1 MTQPPSFEPRKRR
14 PRPRAQGARKV
25 GRPMPKP
32 VSPKPEHNESVPVKP
47 MRSTPRA
54 SAQPRGPRSPI
65 RRSAFNKPASSRQQA
80 IPAEPAA
87 ASQPPRFEPQ
97 QPPAAPAPVAR
108 PYPAKAHPP
117 QRMQPPAQPPRTRFV
132 EPEPV
137 APAQSMSQPTPA
149 RPRRVRGLG
158 FYARSA
164 GIIVL
169 CCVIAVC
176 AWGYH
181 LFNLGDSR
189 ITRISALTGSPD
201 TPGTTYLIVG
211 SDERGGVVSDPT
223 EGHRADT
230 IMVLQVPESGTT
242 SLVSIPR
249 DTLVD
254 YPDGNSGKINAAL
267 NVGGH
272 QSLVKTVE
280 SLTGLTVDHYVQI
293 GMDGVKQLTDA
304 VGGVNLCLDY
314 DVDDPYST
322 LLWQAGCHDVDGTTA
337 LAFSRM
343 RYQDPLGDIGR
354 TARQRQVVSKIISKA
369 ASTSTIVNP
378 SKQRELVTATADVL
392 TVDNNDSLFDVAWA
406 GLALRS
412 AMGPDGAMGTP
423 PISSLNYVGD
433 DGASYVLLD
442 ADASPTFWA
451 DVRDGKVTK
460 ETLVPSF

>member
-1 MTQPPSFEPRKRR
+1 M
-14 PRPRAQGARKV
+14 
-25 GRPMPKP
+25 GRPMPKAE
-32 VSPKPEHNESVPVKP
+32 SSKSEHSKPTPVKSL
-47 MRSTPRA
+47 RSAPRV
-54 SAQPRGPRSPI
+54 SGQPRGPRSPI
-65 RRSAFNKPASSRQQA
+65 RRSAFNKPAPLRPEVGSDA
-80 IPAEPAA
+80 APAN
-87 ASQPPRFEPQ
+87 QPPCFEPQ
-97 QPPAAPAPVAR
+97 QVPATSSPIAR
-108 PYPAKAHPP
+108 SFPSQAYTP
-117 QRMQPPAQPPRTRFV
+117 QRTQPAAQPPRAQFT
-132 EPEPV
+132 EPERLLPPQS
-137 APAQSMSQPTPA
+137 APRARSP
-149 RPRRVRGLG
+149 RPRRARGLR
-158 FYARSA
+158 FYARSV
-164 GIIVL
+164 GVIVL
-169 CCVIAVC
+169 FCIIAVC

-189 ITRISALTGSPD
+189 ITRLSALTGNPD

-211 SDERGGVVSDPT
+211 SDERGGIVSDPT

-249 DTLVD
+249 DSLVN
-254 YPDGNSGKINAAL
+254 YPDGTSGKINGAL
-267 NVGGH
+267 NFGGH
-272 QSLVKTVE
+272 QSLVQTVE

-322 LLWQAGCHDVDGTTA
+322 LVWQAGCHDVDGTTA

-369 ASTSTIVNP
+369 ASPSTFASP
-378 SKQRELVTATADVL
+378 SKQRELVTAAADVL
-392 TVDNNDSLFDVAWA
+392 TVDNTDSLFDVAWA

-433 DGASYVLLD
+433 DGASYVLLN
-442 ADASPTFWA
+442 ADAGPAFWA

-460 ETLVPSF
+460 EALVPSF